1 MEDTNNKITLNG
13 TLVEECANFN
23 IFQAECN
30 GFPIVY
36 RVWKNGKVEFKVTED
51 LVNSGLAKVESRVLQ
66 IDKEYWIDLTKRG

>member
-1 MEDTNNKITLNG
+1 MAIEIKGILMES
-13 TLVEECANFN
+13 CANFN
-23 IFQAECN
+23 IFQAEYN

-66 IDKEYWIDLTKRG
+66 SDKEYWIDLTKRG